1 VPISKACVLVAG
13 FFVEYSHPFAAARL
27 HTVARKA
34 SNFQPNDQ
42 EYNSVFRK
50 KINSRF
56 MKNISH
62 DTIVRE
68 QGVDYSSSLRGYIEF
83 LPERQNISILKF

>member
-1 VPISKACVLVAG
+1 
-13 FFVEYSHPFAAARL
+13 
-27 HTVARKA
+27 
-34 SNFQPNDQ
+34 
-42 EYNSVFRK
+42 
-50 KINSRF
+50 